1 VFILS
6 VAKEI
11 EDMLNRKNSKST
23 LYRIGE
29 LLVEKTKQLEAACV
43 KKDNIFKLKYWQD
56 YI

>member
-1 VFILS
+1 
-6 VAKEI
+6 
-11 EDMLNRKNSKST
+11 MLNRKNSKST